1 MVQQLWLLCLY
12 CTTIVSGLPRGLLD
26 VTQPPYSADNTG
38 KHDVTSILQQAITD
52 GYSKQLAVYFPVGK
66 YLVSDTLTVLQSG
79 WGAEQS
85 DGGVNIVPC
94 RFHSNTLIGST
105 EGACY
110 HSNYTNLNHP
120 PFLPS
125 LHLLSDTPL
134 LSCHKHVRQASNWTE
149 ADSVRQSCWH
159 PRPQVSTTKT
169 LLKM

>member
-105 EGACY
+105 EGACF

-120 PFLPS
+120 PPPFFPASICLVTPPFFLA
-125 LHLLSDTPL
+125 TNT
-134 LSCHKHVRQASNWTE
+134 CV
-149 ADSVRQSCWH
+149 
-159 PRPQVSTTKT
+159 RPQTGRKRTASDNRAGTHVPRFQQRKHS
-169 LLKM
+169 